1 MNRLATTTVLIVLL
15 AALPCSAAKL
25 SGSFRSADGKHTLTF
40 TSDGTVKTK
49 LFGKPIVT
57 RYLVKDHQ
65 VSFMFPGG
73 LPVTYTVDSSD
84 TLTHPALRTLKK
96 L

>member
-1 MNRLATTTVLIVLL
+1 MNRLATTTVLFALF
-15 AALPCSAAKL
+15 AALPCCAANL
-25 SGSFRSADGKHTLTF
+25 SGSFRSADGKHMLTF
-40 TSDGTVKTK
+40 ASDGTVRTK
-49 LFGKPIVT
+49 LFGKPIET
-57 RYLVKDHQ
+57 RYLVKDRQ

-73 LPVTYTVDSSD
+73 LPVTYTVDSGD